1 MAGLPMIFLRFGALS
16 RMVLL
21 RTLSTPKKLTQ
32 RELDWVYRL
41 ENVQYGWEF
50 PTQLLVVVIV
60 FTYAIMCPVILPF
73 GLIYFLGALVVYK
86 KQILYVY
93 SPVYESG
100 GTLFPLAV
108 QRSLFGLVC
117 GQMTFLAY
125 MTTKGSKYQPL
136 AMLPLPIITIWVMQ
150 HFHEAYVVPS
160 TRLSLERAREYD
172 IKSNTR
178 AEKTEQFDDNV
189 PNSEYGI
196 ESRRRSFNK
205 DSYRQPVLTQRPT
218 KPWMYRRGQEDDE
231 TILVRR
237 QLRRIS
243 RLSRADRNNRG
254 SIHASQRQQTSPQV
268 FVV

>member
-21 RTLSTPKKLTQ
+21 RTVSSPKKLTQ

-60 FTYAIMCPVILPF
+60 FTYAIICPVILPF
-73 GLIYFLGALVVYK
+73 GLVYFLGALVVYK

-117 GQMTFLAY
+117 GQLTFLGY
-125 MTTKGSKYQPL
+125 LFTRGSQYQPL

-150 HFHEAYVVPS
+150 HFHEAYVIPS
-160 TRLSLERAREYD
+160 QKLSLERAMAHD
-172 IKSNTR
+172 LKTNAR
-178 AEKTEQFDDNV
+178 AERTEKFDDDV
-189 PNSEYGI
+189 PKSEYGI
-196 ESRRRSFNK
+196 ESRRRTFDKN
-205 DSYRQPVLTQRPT
+205 SYRQPVLTQLPT
-218 KPWMYRRGQEDDE
+218 KPWMYRRGQEDEE
-231 TILVRR
+231 TVLVRR

-243 RLSRADRNNRG
+243 RFSRGDRNSRVSVHENQ
-254 SIHASQRQQTSPQV
+254 HEAPNV